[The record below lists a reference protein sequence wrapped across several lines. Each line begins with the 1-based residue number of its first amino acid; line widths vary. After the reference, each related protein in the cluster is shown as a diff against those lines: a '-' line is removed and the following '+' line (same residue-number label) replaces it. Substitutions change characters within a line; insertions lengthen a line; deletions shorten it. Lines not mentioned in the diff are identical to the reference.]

1 MGAPIVA
8 PELQW
13 SDADGVPLA
22 GGTIATYA
30 MGTTTPKSTWLD
42 PGLTAL
48 NPNPVVLD
56 AAGRSQMYGDGDY
69 RLILKDKLGNLIFDG
84 PATTIVSAAME
95 PVVSAP
101 TIPDAL
107 ALLGVNALISA
118 EATARSNADSAEQTA
133 RIAADNAEASART
146 AADTTLQTNITN
158 EQGSRVAADNALQAQ
173 ITALPPAVTNAVTMQ
188 TGTGTSA
195 GGTGAVA
202 VTFPAAYTVN
212 TQDFNLNGGTIN
224 PKAFFSIYQ
233 PVAVTPIGQVT
244 TSGATG
250 YMCMIDVATGNTIAV
265 ASAAF
270 TWFAIGR

>member
-1 MGAPIVA
+1 MGVPIVA

-107 ALLGVNALISA
+107 ALLGINALIAA

-133 RIAADNAEASART
+133 RIAADNAEASTRAAYDT
-146 AADTTLQTNITN
+146 AIQTNLDN
-158 EQGSRVAADNALQAQ
+158 ENAARIAADNTLQAQ
-173 ITALPPAVTNAVTMQ
+173 ITALPPAITNAVTMQ
-188 TGTGTSA
+188 HGTGTSDPSA
-195 GGTGAVA
+195 NIS
-202 VTFPAAYTVN
+202 VTFPAAYGTH
-212 TQDFNLNGGTIN
+212 TMDFEINGGTIY
-224 PKAFFSIYQ
+224 PTAIYSTGSIG
-233 PVAVTPIGQVT
+233 AVTTI
-244 TSGATG
+244 GATG
-250 YMCMIDVATGNTIAV
+250 QMIRMISGTVDMLPN
-265 ASAAF
+265 AAF
-270 TWFAIGR
+270 TWFAIGV